1 MKKCILHLLRMHS
14 DACCREKTNLSNKI
28 INFAANSFKTTV
40 VFTFHVDTDS
50 GCFDIHAYTDFLF
63 SKTMRKKMS
72 IKWNKVHSNHLST
85 HANSKDL
92 QECTSHCTVIMHTPS
107 HTHISQ
113 QTGGLLQ
120 KITSMH
126 IHMQSHACNHTHMH
140 TSEAKHTQS
149 PGLTRRVTKHQVLP
163 STACRVTPSP
173 NLTSDLDDNRLSS
186 PSLLVGKHCILQKP
200 ADTQNGVCVFVLMY
214 AHFNV
219 CARYPV

>member
-28 INFAANSFKTTV
+28 INFAANSFKTV
-40 VFTFHVDTDS
+40 VFTFHVDTES

-63 SKTMRKKMS
+63 SKTMREKMS
-72 IKWNKVHSNHLST
+72 IKWNKVHSNHLGT

-92 QECTSHCTVIMHTPS
+92 KECTSHCTVIMHTPS

-126 IHMQSHACNHTHMH
+126 IHIQSHACNHTHMH
-140 TSEAKHTQS
+140 TSEAKHSLPAWHEEWQS
-149 PGLTRRVTKHQVLP
+149 TRFFHQQRAESPPLP
-163 STACRVTPSP
+163 IWPPT
-173 NLTSDLDDNRLSS
+173 
-186 PSLLVGKHCILQKP
+186 
-200 ADTQNGVCVFVLMY
+200 LMTTDC
-214 AHFNV
+214 HH
-219 CARYPV
+219 RHSW